1 MKEHNANLCLT
12 FLEEEFIK
20 NVSIKPMIVNVQ
32 KSNGMY
38 KTYCLDFY
46 HFTTVSARDYL
57 ERGLVYA
64 RANMHNAAI
73 RHFSHAIKLDSCFG
87 AAFSYRGISY
97 LNRHKFDKAIKDL
110 TQAIEIDSEVSVYYL
125 TRGIAYKKAGDFDK
139 AKADFT
145 KALELNPDD
154 KMAKDLLYEIG
165 NTRN

>member
-12 FLEEEFIK
+12 FLEEEFVK
-20 NVSIKPMIVNVQ
+20 NVSIRPMIVNVQ
-32 KSNGMY
+32 KPNGIY
-38 KTYCLDFY
+38 KTYCFDFY

-73 RHFSHAIKLDSCFG
+73 RHFSHAIKPDSSFG

-97 LNRHKFDKAIKDL
+97 LNRHKFDKAINDL
-110 TQAIEIDSEVSVYYL
+110 TQAIEIDSEESVLYL
-125 TRGIAYKKAGDFDK
+125 TRGLAYKKAGDFDK

-154 KMAKDLLYEIG
+154 KMAKEYLEEIS
-165 NTRN
+165 NAEK